1 MEKKKKKRRINYTQ
15 MFIAIL
21 TMVIA
26 AYAIMQGIN
35 IGKQLNERK
44 RIEEETKMLLSEKEA
59 LQEELRNI
67 NSKEYIEDQA
77 RKRLKLARPGETI
90 FIIESEEDEN

>member
-26 AYAIMQGIN
+26 AYAIMQVIN